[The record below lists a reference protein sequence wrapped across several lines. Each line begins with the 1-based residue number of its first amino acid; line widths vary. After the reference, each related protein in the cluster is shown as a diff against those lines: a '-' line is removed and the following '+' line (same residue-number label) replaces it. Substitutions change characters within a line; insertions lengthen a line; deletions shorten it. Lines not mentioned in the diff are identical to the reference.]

1 MSCHK
6 GSHIYHGMSSKK
18 ETGYTCSSKQV
29 YNLFG
34 HYLEFQKGARR
45 DIATHIEEYILKR
58 QKHFSKQLSS

>member
-6 GSHIYHGMSSKK
+6 GSHIYHGMSSK
-18 ETGYTCSSKQV
+18 EASKQV

-45 DIATHIEEYILKR
+45 DIATHIGEYILKR